1 MNMQKL
7 EPIKMYSMLIK
18 SQVKLNELGLPSSID
33 YFQEC
38 FSITGDMKWD
48 AMMIRQTIQVTRPEA
63 YQEHVQKFTGQIGL
77 IPPFPGT

>member
-1 MNMQKL
+1 MQKL
-7 EPIKMYSMLIK
+7 EPIKIYSLLIQ
-18 SQVKLNELGLPSSID
+18 SQVKLSNLGQPNSLN

-48 AMMIRQTIQVTRPEA
+48 AMMIRQTIRVTRPEA

>member
-1 MNMQKL
+1 
-7 EPIKMYSMLIK
+7 MLIK
-18 SQVKLNELGLPSSID
+18 SQMTLDELRQPNSLI

>member
-1 MNMQKL
+1 
-7 EPIKMYSMLIK
+7 MLIK
-18 SQVKLNELGLPSSID
+18 SQMALDELRQPNSLN

-48 AMMIRQTIQVTRPEA
+48 AMMIRQTIQVTQPEA

>member
-1 MNMQKL
+1 MQKL
-7 EPIKMYSMLIK
+7 EPIKIYSLLIK
-18 SQVKLNELGLPSSID
+18 SQMTLSELRQPNSLI

-48 AMMIRQTIQVTRPEA
+48 AMMIRQTIQATRPEA

>member
-1 MNMQKL
+1 MQNL
-7 EPIKMYSMLIK
+7 EPIRVYHLLIN
-18 SQVKLNELGLPSSID
+18 SQVTLSELNQPNSLN

-38 FSITGDMKWD
+38 FSMTGDMKWD
-48 AMMIRQTIQVTRPEA
+48 AMMIKQTIQVTRPEA

>member
-1 MNMQKL
+1 MQKL
-7 EPIKMYSMLIK
+7 EPIRIYAMLIK
-18 SQVKLNELGLPSSID
+18 SQMTLDELGQPNSLN

>member
-1 MNMQKL
+1 
-7 EPIKMYSMLIK
+7 MLIK
-18 SQVKLNELGLPSSID
+18 SQMTLDELRQPNSLN

>member
-1 MNMQKL
+1 MQQLK
-7 EPIKMYSMLIK
+7 PMQMYEMLIK
-18 SQVKLNELGLPSSID
+18 SQMTLDELRQPNSLN

-48 AMMIRQTIQVTRPEA
+48 AMMIRQTIRVTRPEA

>member
-1 MNMQKL
+1 MQKL
-7 EPIKMYSMLIK
+7 EPIRIYAMLIK
-18 SQVKLNELGLPSSID
+18 SQMTLSELGQPNSLN

-48 AMMIRQTIQVTRPEA
+48 AMMIRQTIQVTRPEV

>member
-1 MNMQKL
+1 
-7 EPIKMYSMLIK
+7 MLIK
-18 SQVKLNELGLPSSID
+18 SQMTLDELGQPNSLN

>member
-1 MNMQKL
+1 MQQLK
-7 EPIKMYSMLIK
+7 PMQMYEMLIK
-18 SQVKLNELGLPSSID
+18 SQMTLDELRQPNSLN

>member
-1 MNMQKL
+1 
-7 EPIKMYSMLIK
+7 MLIK
-18 SQVKLNELGLPSSID
+18 SQMTLDELGQPNLLN

>member
-1 MNMQKL
+1 
-7 EPIKMYSMLIK
+7 MLIK
-18 SQVKLNELGLPSSID
+18 SQMTLSELGQPNSLD

-38 FSITGDMKWD
+38 FSMTGDMKWD

>member
-1 MNMQKL
+1 MQKL
-7 EPIKMYSMLIK
+7 EPIRIYAMLIK
-18 SQVKLNELGLPSSID
+18 SQMTLDELRQPNSLN

>member
-1 MNMQKL
+1 
-7 EPIKMYSMLIK
+7 MLIK
-18 SQVKLNELGLPSSID
+18 SQMTLDELGQPNSLN

-48 AMMIRQTIQVTRPEA
+48 AMMIRQTIQVTRPET

>member
-1 MNMQKL
+1 MQKL
-7 EPIKMYSMLIK
+7 EPIRIYAMLIK
-18 SQVKLNELGLPSSID
+18 SQMTLSELGQPNSLD

-38 FSITGDMKWD
+38 FSMTGDMKWD

>member
-1 MNMQKL
+1 MQKL
-7 EPIKMYSMLIK
+7 EPIRIYAMLIK
-18 SQVKLNELGLPSSID
+18 SQMTLSELGQPNSLN

>member
-1 MNMQKL
+1 MQKL
-7 EPIKMYSMLIK
+7 EPIRIYAMLIK
-18 SQVKLNELGLPSSID
+18 SQMTLSELGQPNSLI